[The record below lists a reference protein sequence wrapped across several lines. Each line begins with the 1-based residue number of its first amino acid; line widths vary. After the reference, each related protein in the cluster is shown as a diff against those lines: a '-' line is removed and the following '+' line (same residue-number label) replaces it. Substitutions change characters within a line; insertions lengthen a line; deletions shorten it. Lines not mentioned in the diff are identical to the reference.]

1 MSEATENDGR
11 GVKAEDDEY
20 QLWPLNSE
28 IGEPLDW
35 LDSKDD
41 GEVADRAI
49 ILNSRCPNADSVA

>member
-20 QLWPLNSE
+20 QLWPLNSK

-35 LDSKDD
+35 LDLMEMQQMELLASIQDV
-41 GEVADRAI
+41 EIHIV
-49 ILNSRCPNADSVA
+49 

>member
-35 LDSKDD
+35 LDLMEKQQMELLASIEDV
-41 GEVADRAI
+41 EIHLV
-49 ILNSRCPNADSVA
+49 